1 MKLTEELRA
10 DLYVTLTELVGSNG
24 AEFLMT
30 QGPPGGWEQYPTKT
44 DLQAVAVDMVAGF
57 AAVDAK
63 HETLRADMVAGFAA
77 ADAKHE
83 TLRADMVAGFAAA
96 DAKHETLRADMI
108 AGFAAADAK
117 HETLRADMVAGFAAA
132 GAKTDALRADMVAGF
147 AAIEIRIAELIG
159 TRSRDVWAFSAT
171 VASLMVAFIV
181 VVLMGT

>member
-57 AAVDAK
+57 AAV
-63 HETLRADMVAGFAA
+63 
-77 ADAKHE
+77 DAKHE

>member
-1 MKLTEELRA
+1 MKLTEELRS

-44 DLQAVAVDMVAGF
+44 DLQALAV
-57 AAVDAK
+57 
-63 HETLRADMVAGFAA
+63 DMVAGFAA

-96 DAKHETLRADMI
+96 DAKTDALRADMI

-132 GAKTDALRADMVAGF
+132 DAKTDALRADMIAGF

-171 VASLMVAFIV
+171 VASLMVGFIV